1 MGVKK
6 VIFVKANWCPH
17 CRASEQY
24 VKEIANNLRAE
35 LLVLDI
41 DNKEQEKIADEVVKK
56 YGDWSPDY
64 LIPQIFLE
72 FQNGEVKHIIT
83 GDPRGVQ
90 YTIERWKNFLSSEYY
105 KALLSSS

>member
-1 MGVKK
+1 MKVKR

-24 VKEIANNLRAE
+24 VRDISDALKAE
-35 LLVLDI
+35 AMFLDI
-41 DNKEQEKIADEVVKK
+41 DNKDQEKLADEIVKK

-64 LIPQIFLE
+64 LIPQVFLE

-90 YTIERWKNFLSSEYY
+90 YTIERWKNFLASEYY
-105 KALLSSS
+105 RNLVSST